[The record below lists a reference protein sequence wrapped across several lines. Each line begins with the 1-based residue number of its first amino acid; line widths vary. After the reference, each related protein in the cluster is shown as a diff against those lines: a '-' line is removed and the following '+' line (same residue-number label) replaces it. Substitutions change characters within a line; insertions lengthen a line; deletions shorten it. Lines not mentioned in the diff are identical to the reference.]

1 MNKKIGA
8 LVLALGLM
16 QVGGTAMAESSYRPP
31 FTLDL
36 SCMRHNG
43 TISPGVIP
51 AKQKIVI
58 HGPYSTKCG
67 RLAHIFYVG
76 ILKVD
81 VEQLIN
87 GNWSRVVHKQSTVN
101 SNLGSGTF
109 RVVYDNRGSTL
120 PQSYRGTFSVPL

>member
-43 TISPGVIP
+43 NISPGVVP
-51 AKQKIVI
+51 ANQRIMI
-58 HGPYSTKCG
+58 HGPYTSKCG
-67 RLAHIFYVG
+67 NIAHIFHVSG
-76 ILKVD
+76 GAI

-87 GNWSRVVHKQSTVN
+87 GTWRVVADASTIN
-101 SNLGSGTF
+101 HRLGSGTF
-109 RVVYDNRGSTL
+109 RVMYDNRNPL
-120 PQSYRGTFSVPL
+120 PHRYSGFYSVPL